1 MISQLLKLAS
11 EDKECEE
18 KLAFVYDAMEDKD
31 VGQDIS
37 DEVESILGEVEE
49 SLEKVSNFKK
59 VLEHPAAGLGV
70 GLMGGGGIGYGI
82 KKKLDESEFKKKD
95 SQIKALGSLNYTL
108 LKERGLSEKN
118 AGIRESV
125 FGSIL
130 GNAAGVVS
138 TAAKLKPYAQAGAL
152 GAASLVGSAL
162 VNDMYTSAR
171 LALSRNRNYKNMLE
185 ADPELKQHP
194 AEKVKALFNTLHE
207 KGGPEMSGDPLIA
220 SAFVKQQLELPPQ
233 FLLEQVHKLVGTGA
247 ALSKSRQMGSF
258 DMGRI
263 MGAGG
268 GKQMASEAG
277 KQIGKQMMS
286 PPSGKRGIGGETCPT
301 CGSNDVT
308 VSNKGGLIFSDCED
322 CHHTW

>member
-11 EDKECEE
+11 EDKDCEQ
-18 KLAFVYDAMEDKD
+18 KLAFVCEAMEDRD

-37 DEVESILGEVEE
+37 DEIESLLGEVSE
-49 SLEKVSNFKK
+49 SLEKNAGRIGNVVNRAKDFAKK
-59 VLEHPAAGLGV
+59 PVNAALLGGAAASPLAYYKGKQDEKSGKDFYLGKTAGIFDAV
-70 GLMGGGGIGYGI
+70 KGGISSAG
-82 KKKLDESEFKKKD
+82 
-95 SQIKALGSLNYTL
+95 KA
-108 LKERGLSEKN
+108 
-118 AGIRESV
+118 A
-125 FGSIL
+125 
-130 GNAAGVVS
+130 
-138 TAAKLKPYAQAGAL
+138 KPYAGAAAL

-286 PPSGKRGIGGETCPT
+286 PPSGPLGIGGETCSA
-301 CGSNDVT
+301 CGSSDVT
-308 VSNKGGLIFSDCED
+308 VSNVGGKVFKDCEN
-322 CHHTW
+322 CQHAW

>member
-31 VGQDIS
+31 VGQEIS
-37 DEVESILGEVEE
+37 DEVEYLLGEVGE
-49 SLEKVSNFKK
+49 SLEKR
-59 VLEHPAAGLGV
+59 AGIFDSLK
-70 GLMGGGGIGYGI
+70 GGI
-82 KKKLDESEFKKKD
+82 S
-95 SQIKALGSLNYTL
+95 
-108 LKERGLSEKN
+108 
-118 AGIRESV
+118 
-125 FGSIL
+125 SI
-130 GNAAGVVS
+130 GG
-138 TAAKLKPYAQAGAL
+138 AAKGVAGAAKPYAGAAAL

-247 ALSKSRQMGSF
+247 ALNKSRQMGSF
-258 DMGRI
+258 DLGRL
-263 MGAGG
+263 MDAGRPKEKTPNVTNNYNYPSQSNNCPNCGASPQNFNVTGVAHG
-268 GKQMASEAG
+268 VSLKEC
-277 KQIGKQMMS
+277 MS
-286 PPSGKRGIGGETCPT
+286 
-301 CGSNDVT
+301 CGH
-308 VSNKGGLIFSDCED
+308 LF
-322 CHHTW
+322 

>member
-11 EDKECEE
+11 EDKDCEE
-18 KLAFVYDAMEDKD
+18 KLSFVCEAMEDRD

-37 DEVESILGEVEE
+37 DEIESLLGEVSE
-49 SLEKVSNFKK
+49 SLEKS
-59 VLEHPAAGLGV
+59 AGIFDAV
-70 GLMGGGGIGYGI
+70 KGGISSAG
-82 KKKLDESEFKKKD
+82 
-95 SQIKALGSLNYTL
+95 KA
-108 LKERGLSEKN
+108 
-118 AGIRESV
+118 A
-125 FGSIL
+125 
-130 GNAAGVVS
+130 
-138 TAAKLKPYAQAGAL
+138 KPYAGAAAL

-258 DMGRI
+258 DLGRLVD
-263 MGAGG
+263 
-268 GKQMASEAG
+268 AG
-277 KQIGKQMMS
+277 KPKEKTPNVTNNYNYPSQDNNCPNCGAS
-286 PPSGKRGIGGETCPT
+286 PQNFNVQGIGHGVSLKECMS
-301 CGSNDVT
+301 CGH
-308 VSNKGGLIFSDCED
+308 LF
-322 CHHTW
+322 